1 MPKCNHTDHAWIRST
16 FLFWYFVFVYLFW
29 YIESHLH
36 HYILCLYQCI
46 KQWHK
51 RWVLRLVLV
60 MIIMFL
66 WLAKAS
72 QVIIYSLLLM
82 TGVFLCSSNP
92 MLHTSAITLNCEF
105 CSAVRGSLTSAVYQ
119 YSFALRPHCFI
130 TSSIKQKKRPLK
142 GFWEQRWRSWPEMVK
157 LYSTFSVTLLYA
169 Q

>member
-51 RWVLRLVLV
+51 RLVLV

-92 MLHTSAITLNCEF
+92 MLHTSAITLNCES
-105 CSAVRGSLTSAVYQ
+105 CSAVRGSLTPAVYQ